1 MLGKEK
7 TENYLKVIHRLQR
20 MHGDARGIEISHELG
35 VTRTTVSIAV
45 HELEREGYVTI
56 TDDCGIR
63 LTAKGIHRAKVVTE
77 KYDFFMDMLRY
88 LRVDP
93 ETARADACRMEH
105 SLSEKSFKALQ
116 AFFRNHMN
124 AAIKAHCLELPEE
137 RG

>member
-1 MLGKEK
+1 
-7 TENYLKVIHRLQR
+7 
-20 MHGDARGIEISHELG
+20 
-35 VTRTTVSIAV
+35 
-45 HELEREGYVTI
+45 
-56 TDDCGIR
+56 
-63 LTAKGIHRAKVVTE
+63 
-77 KYDFFMDMLRY
+77 MDMLRY

-93 ETARADACRMEH
+93 DTVRTDACRMEH